1 MNMDFDSNMDSSG
14 DDNILDELRKE
25 HEKLQMRIRE
35 NQSLIDQS
43 TAEVQRWEEE
53 TGRITSQLSRV
64 HDNFDTLPRSDIR
77 ETYDA
82 LLEAQRRLLPQRAQ
96 LEQLEKNQE
105 MMKVYSYL
113 FERLLESLQGQHL
126 GGGRSGG
133 ASASTTTTSMT
144 PAGET
149 LVRIVQTQEDER
161 QELAKKL
168 HDGPAQSLTNF
179 ILQAEVCQ
187 RLFDRDPDRATNEL
201 ANLKTA
207 ASASF
212 QKVRD
217 FIFDLRPMMLDDLGL
232 IPTLR
237 RYTENFEQKSEIDI
251 DFNFTG
257 EEHRRVAHH
266 TEVMMFRTIQSLL
279 GISRDYLAAT
289 KIKIQVDL
297 ALTAITARMEDNG
310 QGFDPE
316 VALDPSQGESNVQ
329 ILNGLRDRLELV
341 GGDMDIYSEEGGGS
355 RFHITLPIFEDEYE
369 PSF

>member
-1 MNMDFDSNMDSSG
+1 MNMDFDSNMDSSNDG
-14 DDNILDELRKE
+14 NIVDELKQE
-25 HEKLQMRIRE
+25 YEKLQSRIRE
-35 NQSLIDQS
+35 SQGLIDQS
-43 TAEVQRWEEE
+43 TAEVRRWEEE
-53 TGRITSQLSRV
+53 AKRAKSALNRV
-64 HDNFDTLPRSDIR
+64 YDNFDTLPRSDIR
-77 ETYDA
+77 QTYDSVI
-82 LLEAQRRLLPQRAQ
+82 ETKNRLLPLRAQ
-96 LEQLEKNQE
+96 LEQLEKNHMVMTE
-105 MMKVYSYL
+105 YARL
-113 FERLLESLQGQHL
+113 FERLLDSLEGRHL
-126 GGGRSGG
+126 GGSGG
-133 ASASTTTTSMT
+133 SSPVTTTTTSLT

-149 LVRIVQTQEDER
+149 LIRIVQTQEDER

-187 RLFDRDPDRATNEL
+187 RLFDRDPDRATTEL

-232 IPTLR
+232 VPTLR
-237 RYTENFEQKSEIDI
+237 RYTENFEQKTSIDI

-279 GISRDYLAAT
+279 GMSRDYLGAKHIT
-289 KIKIQVDL
+289 LQIDMGI
-297 ALTAITARMEDNG
+297 TAITARLHDDG
-310 QGFDPE
+310 KGFNPE
-316 VALDPSQGESNVQ
+316 VALDPTQGESNVQ
-329 ILNGLRDRLELV
+329 ILNGLRDRVELV
-341 GGDMDIYSEEGGGS
+341 GGELDIYSEEGEGS
-355 RFHITLPIFEDEYE
+355 RFQITLPIFEDDE